1 MTTAATRAEA
11 FATLLVQHGADL
23 SRLRGSRGMVRCIL
37 PGHDDGTPSLSVDL
51 DAAVFH
57 CFGCHAGGGLVHL
70 RALLGED
77 LPRHETPAQ
86 HRLREHRAAEA
97 RWGDVLPLWRASDGM
112 RHRRRVA
119 ASFRALA
126 RRWGA
131 KHPACWP
138 LLAQAARFETEV
150 AQREAALDA
159 ALASERCAA

>member
-77 LPRHETPAQ
+77 HPRHETPAQ
-86 HRLREHRAAEA
+86 HWLREHRAAKA
-97 RWGDVLPLWRASDGM
+97 RWGDVLPLWRGSDGV

-119 ASFRALA
+119 ASLRALA

-131 KHPACWP
+131 EHPACWP